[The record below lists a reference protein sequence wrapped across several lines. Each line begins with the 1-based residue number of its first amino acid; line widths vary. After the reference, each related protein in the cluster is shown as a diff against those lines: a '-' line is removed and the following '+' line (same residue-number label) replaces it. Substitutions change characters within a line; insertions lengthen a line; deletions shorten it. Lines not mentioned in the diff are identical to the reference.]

1 MSPFGAIMLCL
12 AAFVIVVMISR
23 VFNHLVLVKHNVQR
37 AWSDISVLLRQRQDE
52 LKKLVA
58 VCREHAG
65 FESGILERVTR
76 SRTRVDHAL
85 LRADPEALGAAERAL
100 RGDVASLLAVAEA
113 YPELT
118 AAKSFQYLSQRISE
132 LETAIADRRVFYNAS
147 VQINN
152 NTVQS
157 FPEVL
162 LAGAF
167 GFRAAQFLVFDARGS

>member
-76 SRTRVDHAL
+76 SLGSLDGVMRVDRKYNIRHA
-85 LRADPEALGAAERAL
+85 
-100 RGDVASLLAVAEA
+100 
-113 YPELT
+113 T
-118 AAKSFQYLSQRISE
+118 A
-132 LETAIADRRVFYNAS
+132 
-147 VQINN
+147 
-152 NTVQS
+152 
-157 FPEVL
+157 
-162 LAGAF
+162 
-167 GFRAAQFLVFDARGS
+167 